1 MACSVKFTTYRK
13 DKRPDR
19 PSGSVFEDDAT
30 DIPTH
35 YVYLSKPDKDGKHP
49 RRTVKTGKTAAGK
62 TEILEGLAA
71 GDEIL
76 INKP

>member
-13 DKRPDR
+13 DNALTV

-35 YVYLSKPDKDGKHP
+35 YVYLSKPDKDGKYP
-49 RRTVKTGKTAAGK
+49 RRTVKTGKTARGK
-62 TEILEGLAA
+62 TEILEGLAE

-76 INKP
+76 IK